1 MKKIISILLTLVLL
15 LAMAACS
22 SDATDSAQTPNG
34 KTSNSNTPG
43 NAGNATGS
51 ASEPAQAG
59 EGFGLTFHDVKLV
72 PGAAFDASALPEAA
86 SVMQVPSCAFEG
98 TDNAY
103 NYEAFE
109 LTAYNEGNGEVIYS
123 IYLLDPN
130 TATDEGLYLGDS
142 LSRAEELYGTE
153 YVKEDTQVTYTSG
166 NTMLI
171 LLLQGDSVFSIEYRM
186 AQ

>member
-22 SDATDSAQTPNG
+22 NDATDSTQAPEG
-34 KTSNSNTPG
+34 KATEGT
-43 NAGNATGS
+43 AGANQPSGS
-51 ASEPAQAG
+51 ASEPGQA
-59 EGFGLTFHDVKLV
+59 EAGFGLTFHDVKLV
-72 PGAAFDASALPEAA
+72 PGAAFDPAALPEAA
-86 SVMQVPSCAFEG
+86 SVVQVPSCAFEG

-130 TATDEGLYLGDS
+130 TATDEGLYLGDT

-153 YVKEDTQVTYTSG
+153 YVKKETQVTYTSG

-171 LLLQGDSVFSIEYRM
+171 LILQGDNIASIEYRM